1 MLLRKFCTAV
11 SGFAALVVCF
21 GSVGAGA
28 AYAGSVE
35 SAARVSDAKLAV
47 THAIASGSLALH
59 GDVGALDLRE
69 MNVASES
76 GFHLVTIPSSGAG
89 QSRSVVKV
97 AVGDDAAILGYS
109 EKRVS
114 PIGDS
119 SALLVSTWKNGS
131 PVAVFEA
138 ATDDYFVACLEKQ
151 GVDGKI
157 AKKVLQKCF
166 NGTLMPTGT
175 AVGCALG
182 FGISRDAVKKCEPLL
197 AA

>member
-1 MLLRKFCTAV
+1 MFLRKFCTAV
-11 SGFAALVVCF
+11 SGFATLAVCL
-21 GSVGAGA
+21 GSIGAGA
-28 AYAGSVE
+28 AYADSVE
-35 SAARVSDAKLAV
+35 SSARVSDAKLAV
-47 THAIASGSLALH
+47 TQAIESGSLALH
-59 GDVGALDLRE
+59 GDAGALDLGRISVE
-69 MNVASES
+69 SES

-89 QSRSVVKV
+89 RSESVVKV
-97 AVGDDAAILGYS
+97 AVGDDAEILGYS

-119 SALLVSTWKNGS
+119 PARLVSTWTNGS
-131 PVAVFEA
+131 PMAVFEA

-175 AVGCALG
+175 AIGCALG

-197 AA
+197 SA